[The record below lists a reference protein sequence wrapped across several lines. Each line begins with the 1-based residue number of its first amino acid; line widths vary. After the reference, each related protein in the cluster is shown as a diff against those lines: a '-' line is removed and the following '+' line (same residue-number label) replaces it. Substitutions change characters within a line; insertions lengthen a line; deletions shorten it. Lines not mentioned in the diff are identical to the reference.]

1 MPNVIRE
8 DIVRISWDIEQ
19 NPLSDITKDL
29 DKLQNKIK
37 KVGGDQKKLK
47 QLNKEFKSLNKQR
60 LTQLSKSIDNVTKKI
75 GSGMVSAAKKA
86 GQALATIGTAAGG
99 AAIAGATMGVNYN
112 AQMETYQTSFE
123 VMTGSAEKAQQTVSK
138 LQKMGAS
145 TPFEMTDLA
154 ETTQLLMNYGFTADD
169 AIGRMSMLGDISQGN
184 ADKMNSIATAYGQM
198 SSAGKVSLEDVKQMI
213 EAGFNPLQEISQTT
227 GESMGSLYERISD
240 GKISVDEITQSMIR
254 STSEGGRYFKS
265 MEKQSKT
272 FSGQVSTMKDN
283 FNNMLGTMTKG
294 LTDKLSGTALPKIN
308 EFMGTLT
315 DAFNTGGFSGMFS
328 TLMDALGPVG
338 DTIQGVVD
346 KVTAFV
352 TNSEK
357 MNIVKDIFSTI
368 WEVAQNVGSIIGTI
382 ADEVWNFVTST
393 GTLETVKTIFEG
405 ISTAITWVKDH
416 LGGILEVV
424 KSVGIAFLI
433 VGAAIKVVT
442 TVMTIYNAI
451 QKVFKTIQLIST
463 AAQLGFNAAM
473 LACPITWIVV
483 AIVALVA
490 IIVLLVRNWD
500 KVKEVA
506 IKCWNAIKEAFGKLA
521 AWFNTNVVQPVV
533 EFFTGLWDKIKTGA
547 SNTVQSVADFF
558 SGIWDKIC
566 SVFSSVVAWV
576 KENFVSIIA
585 FIINPFAGVFS
596 YLYDHCE
603 GFRNIVNNVVN
614 AIKNFF
620 MNLWYFIVGVATYI
634 KEGIC
639 AAWSFIAGWVNTN
652 VIQPVVRFFTNLW
665 NKIKFVVQSVWNA
678 ICDIWG
684 LVASWVSTNIIQ
696 PVVNFFTQL
705 WTKIITI
712 VRNVWNTIC
721 SVWGLISSWVSTNII
736 QPVVNFFTQLWNKIT
751 TIVRNVWNTIVNIWN
766 AIPGWVNSNIVQ
778 PVVNFFTNLWNKITE
793 IVNNVWNSICD
804 IWGQISGWVD
814 SNIIQPVMKFFSGL
828 WDKITG
834 GVSSVKETIV
844 GAFQSAWD
852 TVTGIWEGITGFFSK
867 LWDGVK
873 NIVGKII
880 GKGKEATGAANSAKA
895 ANNYRGGLISSP
907 TLSWVGEKG
916 AEMIIPLTNY
926 KNRGLSL
933 WERAG
938 QMLGVQPSPQI
949 SVSSP
954 AVSLPSYSPGS
965 AVTSSS
971 STNTENNNYSPQFTL
986 NLSGTVDRTTQRT
999 VKNWIKEAL
1008 QETFDGMGRTNPRL
1022 TEV

>member
-29 DKLQNKIK
+29 DKLQDKIK

-47 QLNKEFKSLNKQR
+47 QLNKEFKSLNRQR

-99 AAIAGATMGVNYN
+99 AAIAGATMGINYN

-294 LTDKLSGTALPKIN
+294 LTDKLSGTVLPKIN

-315 DAFNTGGFSGMFS
+315 DAFNTGGFSGMFT

-338 DTIQGVVD
+338 DVIQTVVD

-357 MNIVKDIFSTI
+357 MNTVKEIFTNI
-368 WEVAQNVGSIIGTI
+368 WNAASDVGSIIGTI

-393 GTLETVKTIFEG
+393 GVLETVKTIFEG
-405 ISTAITWVKDH
+405 ISTAVTWVKDH
-416 LGGILEVV
+416 LSGILEVV

-433 VGAAIKVVT
+433 FGAAVKVVST
-442 TVMTIYNAI
+442 ALTIYNAI
-451 QKVFKTIQLIST
+451 QKVMKTIQAIST
-463 AAQLGFNAAM
+463 AAQLGFNAAL

-483 AIVALVA
+483 AIIALIA

-500 KVKEVA
+500 KVKAAAV
-506 IKCWNAIKEAFGKLA
+506 KCWEWIKGVWATAA
-521 AWFNTNVVQPVV
+521 AWLDTNVVQPIVQ
-533 EFFTGLWDKIKTGA
+533 FFTGLWEKIKAGFSA
-547 SNTVQSVADFF
+547 VKEFF
-558 SGIWDKIC
+558 VTAWDAIKA
-566 SVFSSVVAWV
+566 VFSTVATWV
-576 KENFVSIIA
+576 MDNIIT
-585 FIINPFAGVFS
+585 PVM
-596 YLYDHCE
+596 
-603 GFRNIVNNVVN
+603 
-614 AIKNFF
+614 NFF
-620 MNLWYFIVGVATYI
+620 LNLYYFVVGVATYI
-634 KEGIC
+634 WEGIC
-639 AAWSFIAGWVNTN
+639 AVWSFISGWVNTN
-652 VIQPVVRFFTNLW
+652 VIQPIVTFFTGLW
-665 NKIKFVVQSVWNA
+665 NSIK
-678 ICDIWG
+678 
-684 LVASWVSTNIIQ
+684 
-696 PVVNFFTQL
+696 
-705 WTKIITI
+705 TI
-712 VRNVWNTIC
+712 VQNVWNWIC
-721 SVWGLISSWVSTNII
+721 SVWGLISSWVMTNIITPVVNFFLRLWDKIKYVIHVVKETFSTVWGTISSWVNANII
-736 QPVVNFFTQLWNKIT
+736 QPVI
-751 TIVRNVWNTIVNIWN
+751 
-766 AIPGWVNSNIVQ
+766 
-778 PVVNFFTNLWNKITE
+778 NFFTNLWNKITE
-793 IVNNVWNSICD
+793 IVSNVWNSICE
-804 IWGQISGWVD
+804 IWGKISSWVD
-814 SNIIQPVMKFFSGL
+814 SNIIQPVINFFGNL
-828 WDKITG
+828 WDNITNKVG
-834 GVSSVKETIV
+834 EVKETIT
-844 GAFQSAWD
+844 GAFQDAWD

-873 NIVGKII
+873 DIVGKII
-880 GKGKEATGAANSAKA
+880 GKGKEATGAADSAKA

-938 QMLGVQPSPQI
+938 QMLGVQPNPQI

-971 STNTENNNYSPQFTL
+971 STSTENNNYSPQFTL

>member
-29 DKLQNKIK
+29 DKLQDKIK
-37 KVGGDQKKLK
+37 KVGGDQAKLK
-47 QLNKEFKSLNKQR
+47 QLNKEFKTLNRQR

-75 GSGMVSAAKKA
+75 GSGMVTAAKKA
-86 GQALATIGTAAGG
+86 GQAIATIGTAVGG

-112 AQMETYQTSFE
+112 AQMETFQTSFE
-123 VMTGSAEKAQQTVSK
+123 VMTGSAEKAQQTVST

-169 AIGRMSMLGDISQGN
+169 AISRMSMLGDISQGN

-227 GESMGSLYERISD
+227 GESMASLYDRISK
-240 GKISVDEITQSMIR
+240 GTISVDEITASMKR
-254 STSEGGRYFKS
+254 STSAGGRYYKS

-272 FSGQVSTMKDN
+272 FSGQLSTMKDN
-283 FNNMLGTMTKG
+283 FNSMLGTLTKG
-294 LTDKLSGTALPKIN
+294 LTDKLSGTVMPKIN

-315 DAFNTGGFSGMFS
+315 DAFETGGFSGMFT

-357 MNIVKDIFSTI
+357 MSIVKDIFSTI

-382 ADEVWNFVTST
+382 ADEIWNFVTGT

-405 ISTAITWVKDH
+405 ISTAVTWVKDN
-416 LGGILEVV
+416 LGWLLEIA

-433 VGAAIKVVT
+433 FGAAVKVVSIAL
-442 TVMTIYNAI
+442 TIYNGI
-451 QKVFKTIQLIST
+451 QKVMKTIQLIST
-463 AAQLGFNAAM
+463 AAQLGFNAAL

-483 AIVALVA
+483 AIIALIA

-500 KVKEVA
+500 KVKA
-506 IKCWNAIKEAFGKLA
+506 AAAKCWEWIKGVWATAA
-521 AWFNTNVVQPVV
+521 AWLDTNVVQP
-533 EFFTGLWDKIKTGA
+533 I
-547 SNTVQSVADFF
+547 VQFF
-558 SGIWDKIC
+558 SGLWEKIKAGFSAVKEFFVTAWDAIKA
-566 SVFSSVVAWV
+566 VFSTVASWV
-576 KENFVSIIA
+576 MTNIIT
-585 FIINPFAGVFS
+585 PVM
-596 YLYDHCE
+596 
-603 GFRNIVNNVVN
+603 
-614 AIKNFF
+614 NFF
-620 MNLWYFIVGVATYI
+620 LNLYYFIVGVAAYI
-634 KEGIC
+634 WEGIC
-639 AAWSFIAGWVNTN
+639 AVWSFISGWVNTN
-652 VIQPVVRFFTNLW
+652 VIQPVVTFFTNLW
-665 NKIKFVVQSVWNA
+665 NRIK
-678 ICDIWG
+678 
-684 LVASWVSTNIIQ
+684 
-696 PVVNFFTQL
+696 
-705 WTKIITI
+705 TI
-712 VRNVWNTIC
+712 VQNVWNWIC

-736 QPVVNFFTQLWNKIT
+736 QPVVTFFTNLWNRIT
-751 TIVRNVWNTIVNIWN
+751 TIVQNVWNTICTIWGLISSWVSTNI
-766 AIPGWVNSNIVQ
+766 IQ
-778 PVVNFFTNLWNKITE
+778 PVVNFFTNLWTRITE
-793 IVNNVWNSICD
+793 IVSNVWNSICE
-804 IWGQISGWVD
+804 IWGQISSWVD
-814 SNIIQPVMKFFSGL
+814 SNIIQPVINFFSGL
-828 WDKITG
+828 WDNITSAVD
-834 GVSSVKETIV
+834 GVKTAITD
-844 GAFQSAWD
+844 AFQSAWD

-873 NIVGKII
+873 DIVGKII
-880 GKGKEATGAANSAKA
+880 GKGKEATGAANNTKA

-938 QMLGVQPSPQI
+938 QMLGVNPTPQI
-949 SVSSP
+949 SVSGSG
-954 AVSLPSYSPGS
+954 VSLPSYTPGS
-965 AVTSSS
+965 TVSTSSTS
-971 STNTENNNYSPQFTL
+971 STENNNYSPQFTL